1 MPNLA
6 TSLPSFTITPPF
18 NVLEAA
24 ASSSTITVGSGR
36 RLARAA
42 RQTIASVVDTP
53 AHLLDPSHLP
63 QVDGG
68 QGGEEEGEEA
78 KEDQLSKLDGEEG
91 KSEGCLTKDI
101 DEDHDMEADNEE
113 KEDLVE
119 IIELDTDGDLPPGVF
134 RPPQRVKHWDP
145 KVGIGVF
152 YKVSCWELFL
162 EYEFADQ
169 TIEVGCKL

>member
-1 MPNLA
+1 MPNLT

-68 QGGEEEGEEA
+68 EGEKEEEEEKA
-78 KEDQLSKLDGEEG
+78 KEEKKDEEQQQVSSSLESRPRMDIVRAARAAKAAGKRTEEVIYLD
-91 KSEGCLTKDI
+91 
-101 DEDHDMEADNEE
+101 
-113 KEDLVE
+113 
-119 IIELDTDGDLPPGVF
+119 ELLGPG
-134 RPPQRVKHWDP
+134 WDKP
-145 KVGIGVF
+145 R
-152 YKVSCWELFL
+152 
-162 EYEFADQ
+162 Q
-169 TIEVGCKL
+169 

>member
-36 RLARAA
+36 RLARTA

-68 QGGEEEGEEA
+68 EDEEEGEEEV
-78 KEDQLSKLDGEEG
+78 KEEKKEEEEFIGPKPPTFNELALHPSGCRVCGEEMHWV
-91 KSEGCLTKDI
+91 KTTLVHQI
-101 DEDHDMEADNEE
+101 YWDHLFVCNNNCEPI
-113 KEDLVE
+113 L
-119 IIELDTDGDLPPGVF
+119 LQTD
-134 RPPQRVKHWDP
+134 
-145 KVGIGVF
+145 
-152 YKVSCWELFL
+152 
-162 EYEFADQ
+162 
-169 TIEVGCKL
+169 